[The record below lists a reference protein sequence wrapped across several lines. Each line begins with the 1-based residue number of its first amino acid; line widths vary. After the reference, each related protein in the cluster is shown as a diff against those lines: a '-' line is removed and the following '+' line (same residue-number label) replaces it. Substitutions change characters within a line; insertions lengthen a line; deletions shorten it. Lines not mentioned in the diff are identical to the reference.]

1 MINTFE
7 GRHYQRLA
15 GIDEAGRG
23 PLAGPVVAAAVILD
37 ARDPVAGLADSKR
50 LCHAHRLRLSAEIKA
65 RALAWAVAEAGVEE
79 IDRLN
84 ILNAS
89 LLAMQRAV
97 ESLAIAP
104 ELALVDGLQTPAVRC
119 PAQAVVRGDS
129 RIPAISA
136 ASIIAKVERD
146 RQMTALEDRYPGYG
160 FAAHKGYPTR
170 RHLAALARLGV
181 TAIHRRSFAP
191 VKKLIPRLTA

>member
-37 ARDPVAGLADSKR
+37 ARDPIAGLADSKR
-50 LCHAHRLRLSAEIKA
+50 LCHARRLRLSAEIKA

>member
-50 LCHAHRLRLSAEIKA
+50 LCHARRLRLSAEIKA